1 MRLRGNR
8 YRRRLLPDRRQ
19 PAMPREAPSSV
30 PKFLTAALVWTVTA
44 GIFVYICSRIPMVRD
59 HEWFVAWAALSALPW
74 LTIWG
79 QRRRAPVS
87 AAKVEDHREHRSQTN
102 RSDSVNRQEGVFD
115 SAAAKRR
122 SPEDLRGASP
132 GRIDLDGDETTVGLG
147 HTATTSPPTFGSNG
161 FHDTRPLNRLTGED
175 RRPDRQLTYD
185 HAPLTRAR
193 GQFVFSAASRTH
205 DGMRPSN
212 QDYALITPIVLG
224 VADGVGGRPDGAAA
238 SQAALESVVRSLVA
252 DPDASLAEVMAESNN
267 DVRTQVGH
275 RSGTSAATTLDLVYL
290 DELGEL
296 TGAHVGDSRVGVL
309 AHNSAKIEWLTA
321 DHATGNTLTRSI
333 GPEPTIKPDI
343 WVHSV
348 EPGDL
353 VIVATDGL
361 WDPAHGQT
369 AAEQHIIDNR
379 DQHPDVIADILV
391 RGAVRNGTRD
401 NVTVV
406 VGRISVK

>member
-1 MRLRGNR
+1 MRWRCCDDCPTSKPTRKSGLTVRAKRVGAKLTAMRLRGNR

-185 HAPLTRAR
+185 HAPDTGPWPVR
-193 GQFVFSAASRTH
+193 
-205 DGMRPSN
+205 
-212 QDYALITPIVLG
+212 VL
-224 VADGVGGRPDGAAA
+224 
-238 SQAALESVVRSLVA
+238 SSLSH
-252 DPDASLAEVMAESNN
+252 PRRYE
-267 DVRTQVGH
+267 TQQ
-275 RSGTSAATTLDLVYL
+275 SGL
-290 DELGEL
+290 
-296 TGAHVGDSRVGVL
+296 R
-309 AHNSAKIEWLTA
+309 A
-321 DHATGNTLTRSI
+321 DHANCPRCSRRSRRQTGRCC
-333 GPEPTIKPDI
+333 G
-343 WVHSV
+343 
-348 EPGDL
+348 
-353 VIVATDGL
+353 VAGC
-361 WDPAHGQT
+361 
-369 AAEQHIIDNR
+369 
-379 DQHPDVIADILV
+379 
-391 RGAVRNGTRD
+391 
-401 NVTVV
+401 
-406 VGRISVK
+406 S